1 MAKKRGRTSAAA
13 LSVLSFPDPSR
24 IEGGERPAAPST
36 LPASAQ
42 AVWTRVVASLP
53 ADWFSEAS
61 WPVLE
66 QYCRHVVEARR
77 LSELI
82 HRAIESPQ
90 LEIDA
95 YDRLLKLQDDTQV
108 ESEPRPCTPR
118 PHSTRASRIK
128 RDVRAL
134 IGPSPLPSYGPTAT
148 ASPHPR

>member
-1 MAKKRGRTSAAA
+1 MKKRGRTSAAE

-24 IEGGERPAAPST
+24 IEGGERPSAPST

-82 HRAIESPQ
+82 HRAIESPE

-95 YDRLLKLQDDTQV
+95 YDRLLKMQERATRTLVSCATKL
-108 ESEPRPCTPR
+108 RITPQ
-118 PHSTRASRIK
+118 STRNDRGNQVIRSLTRPWH
-128 RDVRAL
+128 D
-134 IGPSPLPSYGPTAT
+134 S
-148 ASPHPR
+148 

>member
-95 YDRLLKLQDDTQV
+95 YDRLLKLQERETRTLV
-108 ESEPRPCTPR
+108 SCATKLRITPQ
-118 PHSTRASRIK
+118 STRNDRGNQVIRSLTRPWH
-128 RDVRAL
+128 D
-134 IGPSPLPSYGPTAT
+134 S
-148 ASPHPR
+148 